1 MLKVGIIT
9 INDPIN
15 YGNRLQNY
23 AMQSFLE
30 SLGYYVETIPNKKYE
45 DKYYRRKN
53 VKKTVMN
60 KIYVIYYYMWRV
72 YKFFRHEKIQDEK
85 TERRK
90 ALLEERA
97 KNFQNFNASYIKS
110 HHYVIKREY
119 VPRKVREKYDYF
131 VVGSDQI
138 WNPNYKFGK
147 HTTYLQFAPPQKRI
161 AIAPSFGVEQIPEKH
176 RELIARYLK
185 GMQYISVRETSGQK
199 IVNELIGQECDIII
213 DPTLLVP
220 QSEWDDLVNDCNAN
234 LPEKYVL
241 TYFLGD
247 LSPERKIY
255 IEKYAKK
262 NNLPIININN
272 VEESEVFVWGPD
284 IFLKAIKHCCYFF
297 TDSFHGC
304 VFSILFH
311 KQFSV
316 FQRMDNQENMFGR
329 IETLLSLFGLM
340 KCKVNGYM
348 KLHEDISEKEFE
360 KADEIINKKR
370 KETEI
375 IIKRIIK

>member
-53 VKKTVMN
+53 VKKTIMN

-161 AIAPSFGVEQIPEKH
+161 AIAPSFGVEQIPENH

-213 DPTLLVP
+213 DPTLLVNPVEWEKLVETTPIILP
-220 QSEWDDLVNDCNAN
+220 Q
-234 LPEKYVL
+234 KYLL
-241 TYFLGD
+241 TYFLGEVSSKREACIKEFAD
-247 LSPERKIY
+247 KH
-255 IEKYAKK
+255 
-262 NNLPIININN
+262 NLEIVNMN
-272 VEESEVFVWGPD
+272 SEDEPSVFIWGPEN
-284 IFLKAIKHCCYFF
+284 FLKAIKNCNYFF

-311 KQFSV
+311 RQFAV
-316 FQRMDNQENMFGR
+316 FEREDMQENMFDR
-329 IETLLSLFGLM
+329 IETLLSTTGLE
-340 KCKVNGYM
+340 KCKVNEGM
-348 KLHEDISEKEFE
+348 ILHEEISDVEFQKTEK
-360 KADEIINKKR
+360 ILNSKR
-370 KETEI
+370 KEATIKIREI
-375 IIKRIIK
+375 LK